1 MDEEIV
7 VEIGDFGL
15 GATREAVVVLA
26 VGVRDSG
33 GVGFGT

>member
-1 MDEEIV
+1 VDEEIV

-15 GATREAVVVLA
+15 RATREAAVVLV